1 MSLRLSL
8 KWAII
13 LVVIFGVLL
22 MGIPLVRGDYS
33 KAGGA
38 FAQWAIMSIIILL
51 IGTWDEYTAT
61 KEDKK

>member
-13 LVVIFGVLL
+13 LVVILGMILMVPPLL
-22 MGIPLVRGDYS
+22 QGNYS

-38 FAQWAIMSIIILL
+38 FAQWAIISIIIIL
-51 IGTWDEYTAT
+51 IGTWDEYTA
-61 KEDKK
+61 KKK

>member
-13 LVVIFGVLL
+13 LVVILGMIL
-22 MGIPLVRGDYS
+22 MVPPLMRGDYS

-51 IGTWDEYTAT
+51 IGTWDEYTA
-61 KEDKK
+61 DKK